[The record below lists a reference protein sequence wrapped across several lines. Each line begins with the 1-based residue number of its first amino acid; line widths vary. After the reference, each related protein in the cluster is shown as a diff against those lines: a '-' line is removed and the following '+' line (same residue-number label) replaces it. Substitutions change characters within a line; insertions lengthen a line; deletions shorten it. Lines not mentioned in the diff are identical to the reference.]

1 MAVEK
6 AVPIHGEILMRFED
20 VSFGYE
26 ENKMLLEETSFV
38 LRRGAKLTLMGP
50 NGAGKSTI
58 FKMILGKLRP
68 MEGRVI
74 EENKLNISIAEQYI
88 PHEEWHMTGLEYMQ
102 KAFAE
107 KVYDIEPRSKKIFE
121 KLNWNIPLEK
131 EIKDL
136 SGGQKGRLL
145 IAKSLVS
152 NPDIVLMDE
161 PTNNLDKQGIKD
173 LTEFMKE
180 YPGTALVISHDE
192 KFLNDFTHGIVYVN
206 TQFKKIEQYVG
217 NYFKALEEIERKK
230 EAERK
235 ANAQLEKEIQENKDK
250 VNYFALKGGKMRKL
264 ASKLRDEI
272 EEMEDSKVDERKDD
286 RIIRKFNIKN
296 SDELSGNIIEIRSI
310 ELFVEGQKKDFDVE
324 IDLRKGDKL
333 QIVGPNGIGK
343 TTFFNL
349 IGKPGAKGIKIKEGI
364 KIGYYRQDFSTLD
377 FNKTAYEELAKIF
390 KRLDDQQLRGVASG
404 FLIGGKELA
413 TKIGSLS
420 EGQKALLMWAY
431 ITLYEPGVLIID
443 EPTNHVNFLHIPV
456 IAEALKNYQGVL
468 ILVSHVNDFVRQ
480 VGINKTLDL
489 GKISGV
495 K

>member
-1 MAVEK
+1 
-6 AVPIHGEILMRFED
+6 L
-20 VSFGYE
+20 
-26 ENKMLLEETSFV
+26 
-38 LRRGAKLTLMGP
+38 
-50 NGAGKSTI
+50 
-58 FKMILGKLRP
+58 
-68 MEGRVI
+68 
-74 EENKLNISIAEQYI
+74 
-88 PHEEWHMTGLEYMQ
+88 
-102 KAFAE
+102 
-107 KVYDIEPRSKKIFE
+107 
-121 KLNWNIPLEK
+121 
-131 EIKDL
+131 
-136 SGGQKGRLL
+136 
-145 IAKSLVS
+145 
-152 NPDIVLMDE
+152 
-161 PTNNLDKQGIKD
+161 
-173 LTEFMKE
+173 
-180 YPGTALVISHDE
+180 
-192 KFLNDFTHGIVYVN
+192 
-206 TQFKKIEQYVG
+206 
-217 NYFKALEEIERKK
+217 
-230 EAERK
+230 
-235 ANAQLEKEIQENKDK
+235 
-250 VNYFALKGGKMRKL
+250 
-264 ASKLRDEI
+264 
-272 EEMEDSKVDERKDD
+272 
-286 RIIRKFNIKN
+286 
-296 SDELSGNIIEIRSI
+296 
-310 ELFVEGQKKDFDVE
+310 VEGQKKDFDVE

-349 IGKPGAKGIKIKEGI
+349 IGKSGAKGIKIKEGI